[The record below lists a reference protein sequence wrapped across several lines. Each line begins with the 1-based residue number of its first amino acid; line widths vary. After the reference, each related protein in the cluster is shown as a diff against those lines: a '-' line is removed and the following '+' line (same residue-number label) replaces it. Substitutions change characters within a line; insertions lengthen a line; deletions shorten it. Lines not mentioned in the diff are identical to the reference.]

1 MRLSV
6 YLAIYL
12 SVCLSVYLQAR
23 KQSYSARLPHFFKLT
38 ASKTKPFGETSS
50 TFELDNVKNEAILRG
65 FLNFPSWQDQKQINS
80 AMLPSKMER
89 WVQSWRPRTNAYF
102 AMFPLHLSK
111 VLRLP
116 GKSNARSYEVLHL
129 SCKNI
134 VAHLKIWCSKVQPVS
149 GIQCPDLLRSLMNM
163 SLVLRL
169 PRDMHLCRSSHACHR
184 FGNCYKAL
192 TFCSLFTRCTIPCLW
207 HTKRHLNVQ
216 KNVQKCSVPVIFL
229 HFWLRN
235 VLRATTACTFST
247 CQLPKVPRD
256 RQFLT
261 LLTSKCASR
270 HNSVHF
276 FDMSTSKSAPALEYF
291 VHFYFEMCFA
301 PQRHAL
307 FRRLNFQK
315 CSETV
320 SF

>member
-1 MRLSV
+1 MQKHCSTPEDLMLQSATRLRNSV
-6 YLAIYL
+6 PWPPKISDEHVSCTAPATRHA
-12 SVCLSVYLQAR
+12 SLQIVP
-23 KQSYSARLPHFFKLT
+23 RLPSFWKLLQG
-38 ASKTKPFGETSS
+38 P
-50 TFELDNVKNEAILRG
+50 
-65 FLNFPSWQDQKQINS
+65 
-80 AMLPSKMER
+80 
-89 WVQSWRPRTNAYF
+89 
-102 AMFPLHLSK
+102 H
-111 VLRLP
+111 VL
-116 GKSNARSYEVLHL
+116 
-129 SCKNI
+129 
-134 VAHLKIWCSKVQPVS
+134 
-149 GIQCPDLLRSLMNM
+149 
-163 SLVLRL
+163 
-169 PRDMHLCRSSHACHR
+169 
-184 FGNCYKAL
+184 L
-192 TFCSLFTRCTIPCLW
+192 TFTRCAIPCPW

-216 KNVQKCSVPVIFL
+216 EYVQKCSVPVIFL

-261 LLTSKCASR
+261 LLNSKCASH

-291 VHFYFEMCFA
+291 VHFYLEMCFA